1 MNEPPDTHREL
12 AQRDGIH
19 PDVSER
25 YEESMR
31 ASEERE
37 AIAAWAESNAA
48 EMRSR
53 EPGSDWLQNM
63 RAASISTLEEVA
75 RAIRDG
81 AHHEGA
87 SHKEGE

>member
-1 MNEPPDTHREL
+1 MGEQE
-12 AQRDGIH
+12 Q
-19 PDVSER
+19 ER
-25 YEESMR
+25 I
-31 ASEERE
+31 ADIVQEERE

-81 AHHEGA
+81 AHRE
-87 SHKEGE
+87 ERE